1 MTKKIN
7 LCLLA
12 LSSISIPTMA
22 AISCAKNEPIN
33 KGYYDNGEEILDGG
47 MYNRK
52 YLKNYLLYSKLR
64 YKNNNQ
70 VIDKPFRL
78 LTFKTSN
85 KEQEIIDFVKENS
98 ISNHF
103 MIAIKFEIEIKNKS
117 SELDINKEFKKWL
130 ESAKEMMFLYLPN
143 KIKIVKPDQFVDIHD
158 FFESPIKEVPEFKI
172 PASNTHFFFDNEVK
186 FIDPLYFKTW
196 REVTVKHQ
204 LLRIYRKNN
213 IKYKKDKNVDV
224 IDTFS
229 ISLQHYKQEAVASLV
244 LERLYPNYDYKDEK
258 YIEEYEIDVNR
269 LTLKY
274 PIFML
279 DY

>member
-12 LSSISIPTMA
+12 LSSISIPAMA
-22 AISCAKNEPIN
+22 AISCAKNEPID
-33 KGYYDNGEEILDGG
+33 KIYDDEGEEILEGG
-47 MYNRK
+47 LYKRR
-52 YLKNYLLYSKLR
+52 YSKNNLLYSRLR

-70 VIDKPFRL
+70 VINKPFRL

-85 KEQEIIDFVKENS
+85 KEQEIIDFVKENA

-103 MIAIKFEIEIKNKS
+103 MIAHKFEFENKDKS
-117 SELDINKEFKKWL
+117 SEPDFNKEFKKWL
-130 ESAKEMMFLYLPN
+130 ESAKEIMFLYLPN

-172 PASNTHFFFDNEVK
+172 PASNTHFFIDNEVK
-186 FIDPLYFKTW
+186 FINPMRFKTW
-196 REVTVKHQ
+196 PAPIVIYP

-224 IDTFS
+224 VDTFS
-229 ISLQHYKQEAVASLV
+229 IWVHHNREEAVANLV
-244 LERLYPNYDYKDEK
+244 LERLYPNGDYSDE
-258 YIEEYEIDVNR
+258 YIEKYEIDVKG
-269 LTLKY
+269 LSLKY
-274 PIFML
+274 RIFML